1 MWWRLLGIILFYTVV
16 GEGVAIQ
23 EFSPVPVREADPV
36 QPVKTHE
43 KKKPTKS
50 KKHKVKKH
58 KSKKHKVKKN
68 KSKKHKAKKHK
79 SKKQK
84 VKKRKAK
91 KHKSKK
97 RRENRQLYSVQAIE
111 KLLEND
117 TKGVC
122 NRLNCASNLK
132 IAQSCLK
139 TRASRKQKK
148 RCFHAFCAYGCNEM
162 DYQSKPD
169 VYEFCNLTCP
179 GFYPLF

>member
-1 MWWRLLGIILFYTVV
+1 MGIILCYTVA

-23 EFSPVPVREADPV
+23 EFSPVPVREANPV
-36 QPVKTHE
+36 QSVKTHA
-43 KKKPTKS
+43 KKKPTKTR
-50 KKHKVKKH
+50 KHKVKKH
-58 KSKKHKVKKN
+58 KSKKY
-68 KSKKHKAKKHK
+68 KS
-79 SKKQK
+79 
-84 VKKRKAK
+84 KKRKAK

-97 RRENRQLYSVQAIE
+97 RQANRQLYSVQAIE

>member
-1 MWWRLLGIILFYTVV
+1 M
-16 GEGVAIQ
+16 Q
-23 EFSPVPVREADPV
+23 DFSPVPVRQEDPV
-36 QPVKTHE
+36 QPARTHQ
-43 KKKPTKS
+43 KKKP
-50 KKHKVKKH
+50 V
-58 KSKKHKVKKN
+58 

-79 SKKQK
+79 SKKH
-84 VKKRKAK
+84 KAK

-97 RRENRQLYSVQAIE
+97 RKTNRPLYSVQAIE
-111 KLLEND
+111 KLLGND
-117 TKGVC
+117 AKGVC

-139 TRASRKQKK
+139 TKASRKKKK
-148 RCFHAFCAYGCNEM
+148 RCFQAFCAYGCNEM

>member
-1 MWWRLLGIILFYTVV
+1 MWWRLLGIILCYTVA

-23 EFSPVPVREADPV
+23 EFSPVPVREANPV
-36 QPVKTHE
+36 QSVKTHA
-43 KKKPTKS
+43 KKKPAKS

-58 KSKKHKVKKN
+58 KSKKHK
-68 KSKKHKAKKHK
+68 AKKHK
-79 SKKQK
+79 SKKYK
-84 VKKRKAK
+84 SKKRKAK
-91 KHKSKK
+91 KYKSKK
-97 RRENRQLYSVQAIE
+97 RQANRQLYSVQAIE

-148 RCFHAFCAYGCNEM
+148 RCFHAFCTYGCNEM
-162 DYQSKPD
+162 DYLSKPD